1 MKTVIVAGSFDEP
14 GADVFRAL
22 AEAAK
27 LGRLRILLWP
37 DETAAALT
45 GAPPKRSETERLRR
59 LRAALPGGEAE
70 IGPALRSAHVL
81 PDVGP
86 PGNTIWA
93 VFPADDHPEKRAYC
107 AAMGIEYLVLL

>member
-1 MKTVIVAGSFDEP
+1 MKTVILTGSFDEP
-14 GADVFRAL
+14 GADVFRAME
-22 AEAAK
+22 EAAK
-27 LGRLRILLWP
+27 LGRLRVLVWP
-37 DETAAALT
+37 DETVSALT
-45 GAPPKRSETERLRR
+45 GAPPKKAETERLRR
-59 LRAALPGGEAE
+59 LRAALPAGEAE

-93 VFPADDHPEKRAYC
+93 VFPTDDHPEKRAYC